1 MTVAIPA
8 PRRFCAWAGVPTE
21 SGCCFAGPGGRAVA
35 GRGLPRCWPESTL
48 SAVVSGLAPWRTL
61 HPELTAPR
69 ALLGGE
75 RHSCPLRPLS
85 FLLAR
90 AGTGLWVP
98 MGGSWGLAAGTVGA
112 AGDVPAPWGS
122 PRAGRGLARVSWGSP
137 PVSPQCWGRRG
148 TAPAF
153 SPLGETGGAG
163 RGRGIPLP
171 LQVPFHLPRPPCTRG
186 HPVAC
191 CPFRPGERWPGPQ
204 ACLSRLQCRAG
215 CWRRSRVSRRP
226 DCRPVTGMPSR
237 PWPGCPAAG
246 SA

>member
-61 HPELTAPR
+61 HPELAAPR
-69 ALLGGE
+69 ALLGRE
-75 RHSCPLRPLS
+75 RRSCPLRPS
-85 FLLAR
+85 HSCWREQGRGCGFLGWQL
-90 AGTGLWVP
+90 GTCRGHC
-98 MGGSWGLAAGTVGA
+98 G
-112 AGDVPAPWGS
+112 GDVPAPWGN

-148 TAPAF
+148 TAPVF

-191 CPFRPGERWPGPQ
+191 CPFPPGERWPGPQ

-215 CWRRSRVSRRP
+215 CWRRPRASRRP
-226 DCRPVTGMPSR
+226 ACRPVTGMQSC
-237 PWPGCPAAG
+237 PWPGRPAAG